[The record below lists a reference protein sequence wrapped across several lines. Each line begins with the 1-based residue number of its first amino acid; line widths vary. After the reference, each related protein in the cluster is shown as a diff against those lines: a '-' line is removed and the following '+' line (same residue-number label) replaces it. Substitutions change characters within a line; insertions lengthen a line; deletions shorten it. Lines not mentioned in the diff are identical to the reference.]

1 MMLGWLQFLGV
12 RFGLD
17 DFLKFEFTVGDD
29 GQVLGLEVPNLP
41 SDFGTDGDPVAF
53 RVEGQ
58 SGDGSFSVMDR
69 LWFFNIAEVENSN
82 FQIFATSDD
91 EVSSG
96 RNSQSINIGVVS
108 LERVLNAEGLV
119 VPDF

>member
-82 FQIFATSDD
+82 FQILATSDD